1 MPRVKA
7 SADIDL
13 QITFTINEKEARA
26 LEALTGYSDKEFL
39 QVFYEKMGR
48 HYLQPHEAGLLSFFA
63 AVRASVVGPLRRV
76 DEAREVY
83 AGRKRALTPSEISRM
98 SGVL

>member
-1 MPRVKA
+1 MAKVKPT
-7 SADIDL
+7 ADIDL

-26 LEALTGYSDKEFL
+26 LEALVGYGDDAFIDA
-39 QVFYEKMGR
+39 FFEKLGR
-48 HYLQPHEAGLLSFFA
+48 TYMRPHTAGLISFFA
-63 AVRASVVGPLRRV
+63 AVRVSVLGPLRRV

-83 AGRKRALTPSEISRM
+83 AGRKRALTPAEISRL